1 MRHLPRGIR
10 NANPGNIRRSNDP
23 WQGLAAEQEDPEFF
37 QFESAPY
44 GIRALARILIT
55 YQDKHGLRT
64 VSEFIRRWAP
74 PKENNTY
81 NYILHVVD
89 QMGGID
95 PDEPLDVHDYGDI
108 RPLVEAIIKHENG
121 VQPYT
126 DAQIDKGLALAG
138 IEPPMK
144 PLSKS
149 RTMKGSQIAA
159 AGGVTATVGGALAE
173 LTPALPVLSFLRE
186 NVGFAMLLIGAA
198 VLIGVGYVVYAR
210 IDDKRKLAR

>member
-10 NANPGNIRRSNDP
+10 NNNPGNIRRSNDP

-55 YQDKHGLRT
+55 YQDKYMLSNVG
-64 VSEFIRRWAP
+64 EIIDRWAP
-74 PKENNTY
+74 PHENDTGAY
-81 NYILHVVD
+81 ARHVAAQIGVST
-89 QMGGID
+89 
-95 PDEPLDVHDYGDI
+95 GDTI
-108 RPLVEAIIKHENG
+108 NVQRYSVMRPLVEAIIKHENG

-126 DAQIDKGLALAG
+126 DAQIDRGLALAG

-149 RTMKGSQIAA
+149 RTIKGSQIAA
-159 AGGVTATVGGALAE
+159 AGGVTATLGGALAE